1 VSKGKSPKD
10 KETKKPKSTKSKKKD
25 DLATPE
31 WYRKS
36 PSVGADIGTK
46 NK

>member
-1 VSKGKSPKD
+1 MSKGKDSK
-10 KETKKPKSTKSKKKD
+10 KETKKPKSAKRKD

>member
-1 VSKGKSPKD
+1 VSKGKDSK
-10 KETKKPKSTKSKKKD
+10 KETKKPKKAKKE

-46 NK
+46 SK

>member
-1 VSKGKSPKD
+1 VSKGKDSK
-10 KETKKPKSTKSKKKD
+10 KETKKPKKAKQ

-31 WYRKS
+31 WYLKS
-36 PSVGADIGTK
+36 PSVGADIGKK